1 MPTSRDPDILVA
13 AARLY
18 YLQGRSQAQVAEAL
32 ETSRSNVSRMLTEAQ
47 RQGIVEI
54 RINDP
59 AGRQHELEDELR
71 AAFGLRDVRVAHGR
85 TGAGMRLADQVG
97 AQAARLLL
105 DNLKDSMTVALSW
118 GTALQSM
125 VYATTSDQGH
135 HGVKLC
141 QLVGGLSSVRNE
153 ISGQDLVRELAV
165 RLGADY
171 RFLHAPA
178 TLESAASR
186 DALLAEPSIAAA
198 LQDASRADL
207 AIVGIGTPSHGS
219 SEAVLDSLG
228 LTGKERKAFW
238 QVEPVGDIA
247 ARYFTA
253 AGQPVHGPVEDR
265 VLAITLADLISIPNV
280 IGVASGRAKTPGV
293 LGALRGRL
301 VDSLVCDESLARSVL
316 SAAQRT
322 DSVPEPATEQG
333 RDS

>member
-1 MPTSRDPDILVA
+1 
-13 AARLY
+13 
-18 YLQGRSQAQVAEAL
+18 
-32 ETSRSNVSRMLTEAQ
+32 MLTEAQ

-59 AGRQHELEDELR
+59 AGRRHELEDELR
-71 AAFGLRDVRVAHGR
+71 TTFGLRDVRVAHGR
-85 TGAGMRLADQVG
+85 TGAGLRLEDQVG
-97 AQAARLLL
+97 TQAARLLL

-125 VYATTSDQGH
+125 VYATTSEQTV
-135 HGVKLC
+135 HGLTLC

-153 ISGQDLVRELAV
+153 ISGQALMRELAV
-165 RLGADY
+165 RLDADY

-186 DALLAEPSIAAA
+186 DALLAEPSIAEALREAA
-198 LQDASRADL
+198 RADL

-219 SEAVLDSLG
+219 SEAILDSLG
-228 LTGKERKAFW
+228 LTEAETREFW
-238 QVEPVGDIA
+238 AAEPVGDIA

-253 AGQPVHGPVEDR
+253 TGQPVHGAVEDR
-265 VLAITLADLISIPNV
+265 VLAVSLTDLVAIPNV

-316 SAAQRT
+316 SAAQHPET
-322 DSVPEPATEQG
+322 DNTLDRG
-333 RDS
+333 RDR

>member
-1 MPTSRDPDILVA
+1 MPTPRDPALLVA

-18 YLQGRSQAQVAEAL
+18 YLQGRSQAEVAEEL
-32 ETSRSNVSRMLTEAQ
+32 RTSRSNVSRMLTEAQ

-59 AGRQHELEDELR
+59 AGRRHELEDELR
-71 AAFGLRDVRVAHGR
+71 GAFGLRDVRVAHGR
-85 TGAGMRLADQVG
+85 TGAGLRLEDQVG
-97 AQAARLLL
+97 TQAARLLL

-125 VYATTSDQGH
+125 VYATTSEQTF
-135 HGVKLC
+135 HGLTLC

-153 ISGQDLVRELAV
+153 ISGQALMRELAV
-165 RLGADY
+165 RLDADY

-186 DALLAEPSIAAA
+186 DALLAEPSIAEALREAA
-198 LQDASRADL
+198 RADL

-219 SEAVLDSLG
+219 SEAILDSIG
-228 LTGKERKAFW
+228 LTERETREFW
-238 QVEPVGDIA
+238 AAEPVGDIA

-253 AGQPVHGPVEDR
+253 TGHPVHGPVEDR
-265 VLAITLADLISIPNV
+265 VLAVSLADLVAIPNV

-301 VDSLVCDESLARSVL
+301 IDSLVCDESLARSVL
-316 SAAQRT
+316 SAAQHPET
-322 DSVPEPATEQG
+322 DTTLDRG
-333 RDS
+333 RDR

>member
-1 MPTSRDPDILVA
+1 MPTPRDPALLVA

-18 YLQGRSQAQVAEAL
+18 YLQGRSQAEVAEEL
-32 ETSRSNVSRMLTEAQ
+32 RTSRSNVSRMLTEAQ
-47 RQGIVEI
+47 KQGIVEI

-59 AGRQHELEDELR
+59 AGRRHELEDELR
-71 AAFGLRDVRVAHGR
+71 TTFGLRDVRVAHGR
-85 TGAGMRLADQVG
+85 TGAGLRLEDQVG

-125 VYATTSDQGH
+125 VYATTSEQTFHDLT
-135 HGVKLC
+135 LC
-141 QLVGGLSSVRNE
+141 QLVGGLSSIRNE
-153 ISGQDLVRELAV
+153 ISGQALMRELAV
-165 RLGADY
+165 RLDADY

-198 LQDASRADL
+198 LREAARADL

-219 SEAVLDSLG
+219 SEAILDSLG
-228 LTGKERKAFW
+228 LTEEEQREVWAA
-238 QVEPVGDIA
+238 EPVGDIA

-253 AGQPVHGPVEDR
+253 SGQPVHGAVEDR
-265 VLAITLADLISIPNV
+265 VLAVSLADLVAIPNV

-316 SAAQRT
+316 SAAQHPET
-322 DSVPEPATEQG
+322 DTTLDRG
-333 RDS
+333 RDR

>member
-1 MPTSRDPDILVA
+1 MPTPRDPATLVA

-18 YLQGRSQAQVAEAL
+18 YLQGRSQAEVAAQL
-32 ETSRSNVSRMLTEAQ
+32 QTSRSNVSRMLTEAQ

-71 AAFGLRDVRVAHGR
+71 TLFGLRDVRVAHGR
-85 TGAGMRLADQVG
+85 IGAGMRVEDQVG

-125 VYATTSDQGH
+125 VYATTSDQAF
-135 HGVKLC
+135 HGLTLC

-165 RLGADY
+165 RLDADY

-178 TLESAASR
+178 ALESATAR
-186 DALLAEPSIAAA
+186 DALLAETSISDALRHAA
-198 LQDASRADL
+198 RADL

-219 SEAVLDSLG
+219 SEAVWQSLG
-228 LTGKERKAFW
+228 LDRAEQAAFW
-238 QVEPVGDIA
+238 ASGPVGDVA

-253 AGQPVHGPVEDR
+253 AGQPVHGAVEDR
-265 VLAITLADLISIPNV
+265 VLALPLSDLVAIPHV

-316 SAAQRT
+316 SAAQHPT
-322 DSVPEPATEQG
+322 DTTTEPG
-333 RDS
+333 SDR